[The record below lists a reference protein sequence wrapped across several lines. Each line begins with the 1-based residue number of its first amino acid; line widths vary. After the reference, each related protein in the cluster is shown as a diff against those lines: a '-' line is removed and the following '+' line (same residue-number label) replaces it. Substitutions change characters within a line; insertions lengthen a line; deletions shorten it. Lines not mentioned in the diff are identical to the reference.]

1 MPKLNRPRLLL
12 PALLILV
19 LTANGC
25 AAKPSPAVVALPNGY
40 YLQASKGDELSIVK
54 SNGRAVI
61 PSPIA
66 AYAVSRNIVMGALGT
81 PPPLARTYTN
91 DLPFKGDANTRYFI
105 LDTLTGKVVTGLD
118 EAAWKMQLTSLGVP
132 APVEVHTPFFPT

>member
-1 MPKLNRPRLLL
+1 VFKLNRPRLLT

-19 LTANGC
+19 LMANAC

-40 YLQASKGDELSIVK
+40 YLQASRGDELSVVK
-54 SNGRAVI
+54 SSGRAVI
-61 PSPIA
+61 PGPIA
-66 AYAVSRNIVMGALGT
+66 AYAVSRNIVMGALGK

-118 EAAWKMQLTSLGVP
+118 EAAWKMQLESLGV
-132 APVEVHTPFFPT
+132 ASPVEVHTPFFP

>member
-1 MPKLNRPRLLL
+1 MPKLNRPRLLI
-12 PALLILV
+12 PAFLILV
-19 LTANGC
+19 LTANAW

-40 YLQASKGDELSIVK
+40 YLQASTGDELSIVK
-54 SNGRAVI
+54 NNGRAVV
-61 PSPIA
+61 PGPIA

-118 EAAWKMQLTSLGVP
+118 EAAWKVQLTSLGVP
-132 APVEVHTPFFPT
+132 GPVEVHTPFFP